1 MTAKCCTPSSW
12 ISAPFLGVNK
22 SCVLKWIESKHW
34 ITHMDN
40 IEYLSWSLSV
50 FLLSSCCFRFGF
62 KCCWCC
68 WCAPMSEWV
77 SHSFF
82 LEHWTSTAL
91 WCLTPWSKCG
101 LKTNQIMLRL
111 SLFQTIVVNLTY
123 VCCPWCKAMFWLNKT
138 EFLSISPLC
147 VAERRRR
154 HEQTQSTSSSQSTQ
168 YSANGGPSDLC
179 QPIRF
184 KGQIVSTNEAAGVR
198 LSRRQGAIFTSGS
211 LGQSSA
217 MAGAGA
223 KRWYFSEE
231 MFTKSPSRRQAV
243 TADKEES
250 YRQQA
255 ANFIQDMGQR
265 LQV

>member
-1 MTAKCCTPSSW
+1 MLYALKLDFSPLSLCQQVLCSQMNRIETLDHAHGQHW
-12 ISAPFLGVNK
+12 VFVMASASVSPVKLLLQIWFRLLL
-22 SCVLKWIESKHW
+22 VL
-34 ITHMDN
+34 
-40 IEYLSWSLSV
+40 LV
-50 FLLSSCCFRFGF
+50 
-62 KCCWCC
+62 
-68 WCAPMSEWV
+68 CAYERV

-91 WCLTPWSKCG
+91 WCLIPWSKYG

-111 SLFQTIVVNLTY
+111 SLFQTIVVNFTY
-123 VCCPWCKAMFWLNKT
+123 VCCLWCKPMFWLNKT

-168 YSANGGPSDLC
+168 FSANGGPSDLC